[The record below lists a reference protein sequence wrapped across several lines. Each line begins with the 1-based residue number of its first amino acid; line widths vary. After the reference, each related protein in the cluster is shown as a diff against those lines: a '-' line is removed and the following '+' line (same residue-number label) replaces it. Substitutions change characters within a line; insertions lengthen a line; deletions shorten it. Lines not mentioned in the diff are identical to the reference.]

1 MSSEVEVVSR
11 QGPFW
16 VGVRVPVGLVKAS
29 TSVESDHLEHTVPR
43 DTPLYAPDTRV
54 VEPGQGGSSLKS
66 HSLCYRHCE
75 GSVQASRGPGLS
87 QQDPFCEIQ
96 RADGLPLGSQW

>member
-54 VEPGQGGSSLKS
+54 VQPGQGG
-66 HSLCYRHCE
+66 RAIHCATDT
-75 GSVQASRGPGLS
+75 VRAMCKRRGGL
-87 QQDPFCEIQ
+87 
-96 RADGLPLGSQW
+96 A